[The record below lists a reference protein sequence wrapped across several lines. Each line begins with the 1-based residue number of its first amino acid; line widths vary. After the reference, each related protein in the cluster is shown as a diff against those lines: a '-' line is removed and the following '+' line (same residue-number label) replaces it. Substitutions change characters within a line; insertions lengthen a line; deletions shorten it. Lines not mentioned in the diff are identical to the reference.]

1 MAKIACS
8 SSDCCRLKGKGI
20 YIAVKKELLIIAHR
34 IPYPPDKGDKIRTY
48 NMVRYLAERYQVT
61 VACMIDDADDLK
73 YVPELEKIVRAVHY
87 CLRPAKVMKLYAVL
101 SLFTGRSFT
110 QQCFYSQSL
119 QQQVDDY
126 LEQHQQAS
134 VLCFCSSS
142 AEYLYRSKY
151 SFFDLKKRILINDLI
166 DVDSEK
172 WGQYAEQK
180 SGFMKWIYQR
190 EARLL
195 LPYELKI
202 SADFDRSFL
211 VTEEEKNVLAVNG
224 KVTKVESLSNGVDL
238 DYFSPEKVD
247 KEKHPTAQHKLVF
260 SGAMDYWPNVEG
272 AIWFA
277 EKIFPLVKETVSDA
291 AFCIAGRNPTIQVLA
306 LKDIAGVEVTGTVS
320 DMRDLLATATICVV
334 PLLIARG
341 IQNKVL
347 EAMAM
352 EKPVIATSGAATGTK
367 AIAGKELIIADKE
380 QEMAD
385 EIVAL
390 LTDSDRQ
397 LEMGRMARQYV
408 EREHSWES
416 HLKRL
421 EEIIEA

>member
-1 MAKIACS
+1 M
-8 SSDCCRLKGKGI
+8 
-20 YIAVKKELLIIAHR
+20 KELLIIAHR

-48 NMVRYLAERYQVT
+48 NMVRYLAESYRLT

-73 YVPELEKIVRAVHY
+73 HVAELEKIVDKVHY
-87 CLRPAKVMKLYAVL
+87 HFRSAKLMKLHAVL
-101 SLFTGRSFT
+101 SLLTGRSFT
-110 QQCFYSQSL
+110 QQCFYSKSL
-119 QQQVDDY
+119 QQQIDDY
-126 LEQHQQAS
+126 MEQHQDAA

-142 AEYLYRSKY
+142 AEYLYRSKHDMA
-151 SFFDLKKRILINDLI
+151 DLTKRILLNDLI

-180 SGFMKWIYQR
+180 TGFMKWIYQR

-202 SADFDRSFL
+202 AADFDRSFL
-211 VTEEEKNVLAVNG
+211 VTEEEKKVLAAHGEVE
-224 KVTKVESLSNGVDL
+224 KVEALSNGVDL
-238 DYFSPEKVD
+238 EYFSPEKVD

-272 AIWFA
+272 AVWFA
-277 EKIFPLVKETVSDA
+277 EKIFPLVKESCPHAV
-291 AFCIAGRNPTIQVLA
+291 FCIAGRNPTDDILA
-306 LKDIAGVEVTGTVS
+306 LKKISGVEVTGTVP
-320 DMRDLLATATICVV
+320 DMRDHLATATICVV

-352 EKPVIATSGAATGTK
+352 EKPVIATTGAATGTK
-367 AIAGKELIIADKE
+367 AVDGKELIIADKE
-380 QEMAD
+380 KEMAN

-390 LTDSDRQ
+390 LADPERLRDIGS
-397 LEMGRMARQYV
+397 MARVYV

-421 EEIIEA
+421 VEIIEKQN